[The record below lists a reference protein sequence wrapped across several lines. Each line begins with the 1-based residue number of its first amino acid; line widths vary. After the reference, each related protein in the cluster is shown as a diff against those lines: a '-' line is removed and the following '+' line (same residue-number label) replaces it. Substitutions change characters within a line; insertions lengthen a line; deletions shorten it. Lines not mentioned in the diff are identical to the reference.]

1 MASPVL
7 ARRRPTAAAVH
18 RAPGHGRS
26 RSRRARRRQVWE
38 RSGYSAVAVVVLVVA
53 AGSWLLTSF
62 YLLSLI
68 NY

>member
-7 ARRRPTAAAVH
+7 TRRRPAAPPMH

-26 RSRRARRRQVWE
+26 RSRRARRRQVWA
-38 RSGYSAVAVVVLVVA
+38 RSGYNALAVTVLVVA
-53 AGSWLLTSF
+53 AGAWLLTSF
-62 YLLSLI
+62 YLLSLV

>member
-18 RAPGHGRS
+18 RGHGRS

-62 YLLSLI
+62 YLLSFL

>member
-7 ARRRPTAAAVH
+7 TRRRPVVPAAR

-26 RSRRARRRQVWE
+26 RSRRARRRQA
-38 RSGYSAVAVVVLVVA
+38 RPHSGYGALAVIVLVVA
-53 AGSWLLTSF
+53 SSASLLTSF